1 MLKRKLAIG
10 MAIVLA
16 AGSLFG
22 CGGSGGGGADG
33 GGSNGGG
40 APAANAGAEST
51 AGGAGGSQDIVLR
64 FSWWGN
70 QVRNEKTDKVLKMY
84 SEENPGVT
92 FQEEI
97 NEFSSYWD
105 RLAAQ
110 SAGNDLPDIIQ
121 MDYRYIDQYVSN
133 GLLLD
138 LTPYVESGQLDLS
151 NIAEPTIESGTIG
164 DGLYGICNGLNA
176 PMTVYNKTITDQAG
190 IEIGD
195 ELTMEQYIQYSKEIY
210 EKTGVQTNIA
220 YGTGTKYLQYFMRDK
235 GETLFDN
242 KGGLGGQEST
252 FAEFFRL
259 YENAI
264 NEGWHT
270 DPAAF
275 VEISTT
281 SIEEDAIHSGKSWST
296 LIWSN
301 QYTAAMNSKPEGA
314 EYAVCT
320 WPADQIKAANFT
332 KPSQFFCVSSNS
344 KNPEEAVKVI
354 NYLTNSQECND
365 VLLGERGVPASTVI
379 ADSITPKLSQ
389 DEQLVI
395 SFVTMVSE
403 NCSALDPADPVG
415 AGEITNLVDSL
426 VEEVCYGS
434 KTAEAAAAE
443 FYQKGNAILQKGYSG
458 Q

>member
-1 MLKRKLAIG
+1 MLKRKAAIG
-10 MAIVLA
+10 IACLLA
-16 AGSLFG
+16 AGTLFG
-22 CGGSGGGGADG
+22 CGGNADQGGVETQENN
-33 GGSNGGG
+33 SKQNSE
-40 APAANAGAEST
+40 NN
-51 AGGAGGSQDIVLR
+51 DIVLR

-70 QVRNEKTDKVLKMY
+70 QVRNEKTDQVLNMY
-84 SEENPGVT
+84 SEENPGIS

-121 MDYRYIDQYVSN
+121 MDYRYIEQYVSN

-138 LTPYVESGQLDLS
+138 LTPYVEDGSLDLS
-151 NIAEPTIESGTIG
+151 NVEQSTIDSGTLNGKI
-164 DGLYGICNGLNA
+164 YGICNGLNA
-176 PMTVYNKTITDQAG
+176 PMMIYNKTITDQAG

-195 ELTMEQYIQYSKEIY
+195 EITLDEYLEYSKIIFE
-210 EKTGVQTNIA
+210 ETGTPTNIA
-220 YGTGTKYLQYFMRDK
+220 YGAATKYLQYFMRDK
-235 GETLFDN
+235 GEKLFDN
-242 KGGLGGQEST
+242 QGGLGGKEET
-252 FAEFFRL
+252 FAEFYRM
-259 YENAI
+259 YETGVT
-264 NEGWHT
+264 EGWHT

-296 LIWSN
+296 LVWSN
-301 QYTAAMNSKPEGA
+301 QYAAAINAKPDEY

-320 WPADQIKAANFT
+320 WPANNITQANFT
-332 KPSQFFCVSSNS
+332 KPSQFFSISSNC

-379 ADSITPKLSQ
+379 AEAITPKLSET
-389 DEQLVI
+389 EQLVI
-395 SFVTMVSE
+395 EFVTKVSQ
-403 NCSALDPADPVG
+403 NCSAVDLPDPVG
-415 AGEITNLVDSL
+415 AAEVTNLNDTL
-426 VEEVCYGS
+426 TEEVCYGM
-434 KTAEAAAAE
+434 KTADEAAAE
-443 FYQKGNAILQKGYSG
+443 FYQGANAILQKGYSG

>member
-1 MLKRKLAIG
+1 MLKRNLAIG
-10 MAIVLA
+10 MAIVLS

-22 CGGSGGGGADG
+22 CGSSE
-33 GGSNGGG
+33 SNGGNTS
-40 APAANAGAEST
+40 AADTPAVTENAADASG
-51 AGGAGGSQDIVLR
+51 DMVLR

-84 SEENPGVT
+84 SEDNPGIS

-138 LTPYVESGQLDLS
+138 LTPYVENGLLDLS
-151 NIAEPTIESGTIG
+151 NLADSTVDSGKIG
-164 DGLYGICNGLNA
+164 GKLYGICNGLNA
-176 PMTVYNKTITDQAG
+176 PMMIYNKTITDNAG

-195 ELTMEQYIQYSKEIY
+195 EITLDQYIEYSKLIY
-210 EKTGVQTNIA
+210 EKTGIPTNIA
-220 YGTGTKYLQYFMRDK
+220 YGAGTKYLQYYMRDR
-235 GETLFDN
+235 GEKLYN
-242 KGGLGGQEST
+242 NQGGLGGQEST
-252 FAEFFRL
+252 FADFFRL

-264 NEGWHT
+264 KEGWHT

-296 LIWSN
+296 IVWSN
-301 QYTAAMNSKPEGA
+301 QYAAAMNSKPEEY

-320 WPADQIKAANFT
+320 WPANNIKQADYT
-332 KPSQFFCVSSNS
+332 KPSQFFSVSSNS

-354 NYLTNSQECND
+354 NYLTNSKECND
-365 VLLGERGVPASTVI
+365 VLLGERGVPASSVI
-379 ADSITPKLSQ
+379 AEAITPKLGQ

-395 SFVTMVSE
+395 EFVTKVSE

-415 AGEITNLVDSL
+415 SGEITNLIDSL
-426 VEEVCYGS
+426 TEEVCYGS
-434 KTAEAAAAE
+434 KTADEAAAE
-443 FYQKGNAILQKGYSG
+443 FYEKGNAILLKGYSG